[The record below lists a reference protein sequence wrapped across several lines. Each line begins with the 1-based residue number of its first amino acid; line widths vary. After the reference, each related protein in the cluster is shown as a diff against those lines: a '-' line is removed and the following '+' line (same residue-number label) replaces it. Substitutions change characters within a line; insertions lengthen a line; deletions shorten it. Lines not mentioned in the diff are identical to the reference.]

1 MRIQKSKYWLK
12 EVFRWCKWKLSYSN
26 GSYCEI
32 IQDKIHLTGLYGD
45 SEGKKVVIKS
55 IDGDISSP
63 RELGLKLAKLVLKE
77 YENYEG

>member
-1 MRIQKSKYWLK
+1 MEIQK
-12 EVFRWCKWKLSYSN
+12 E
-26 GSYCEI
+26 
-32 IQDKIHLTGLYGD
+32 
-45 SEGKKVVIKS
+45 KVVIKS